1 MKRVLKLTLA
11 VVLMVSA
18 SSLYAQKFG
27 RVNVNDVLAAMP
39 EAKEAQTNL
48 EAFVKDLS
56 ATYETMQVE
65 INTKVADLQK
75 NEATMNESMKQL
87 KYKEIQDLSA
97 RMEEYQQSAQNEMQ
111 QKRAELLKPV
121 QDKAMAAIEKVSRA
135 GGYLAVFDTA
145 MPSLAYFDEAQM
157 TDLLPEVKRELG
169 IQ

>member
-11 VVLMVSA
+11 VVLMLSA

-27 RVNVNDVLAAMP
+27 RVNMNDVLAAMP

-75 NEATMNESMKQL
+75 NEATMTESMKQL

-121 QDKAMAAIEKVSRA
+121 QDKAMAAIDKVSRA

-145 MPSLAYFDEAQM
+145 MPSLAYFDEAQLI
-157 TDLLPEVKRELG
+157 DLLPEVKRELG

>member
-1 MKRVLKLTLA
+1 MKNVLKLTLA
-11 VVLMVSA
+11 VVLMLSA

-39 EAKEAQTNL
+39 EAKEAQANL
-48 EAFVKDLS
+48 EAFLKDLS

-75 NEATMNESMKQL
+75 NEATMTESMKQL
-87 KYKEIQDLSA
+87 KYKEIQDLST
-97 RMEEYQQSAQNEMQ
+97 RMEEYQQNAQNEMQ
-111 QKRAELLKPV
+111 QKRSELLKPV
-121 QDKAMAAIEKVSRA
+121 QDKAMEAIDKVARA
-135 GGYLAVFDTA
+135 GGYLFVFDTA
-145 MPSLAYFDEAQM
+145 MPSLAYFDEAQL

>member
-1 MKRVLKLTLA
+1 MKKVLKLTLA
-11 VVLMVSA
+11 VVLMMSV

-27 RVNVNDVLAAMP
+27 RVDTNEVLAAMP
-39 EAKEAQTNL
+39 EAKEAQANL
-48 EAFVKDLS
+48 ETFVNDLG
-56 ATYETMQVE
+56 ATFETMQVE

-75 NEATMNESMKQL
+75 NEATMTESQKQF

-97 RMEEYQQSAQNEMQ
+97 RMEEYQRSA
-111 QKRAELLKPV
+111 QKRAELSKPV
-121 QDKAMAAIEKVSRA
+121 QDKAMEAIRKVAQA

-145 MPSLAYFDEAQM
+145 MPTLAYFDEAQL

>member
-11 VVLMVSA
+11 VVLMLSA

-27 RVNVNDVLAAMP
+27 RVNMNDVLAAMP

-65 INTKVADLQK
+65 INTEVADLQK
-75 NEATMNESMKQL
+75 NEATMTESMKQL

-121 QDKAMAAIEKVSRA
+121 QDKAMAAIDKVSRA

-145 MPSLAYFDEAQM
+145 MPSLAYFDEAQLI
-157 TDLLPEVKRELG
+157 DLLPEVKRELG

>member
-1 MKRVLKLTLA
+1 MKKLLKLTLA
-11 VVLMVSA
+11 VALMLSA

-27 RVNVNDVLAAMP
+27 RVNLNDVLAAMP

-75 NEATMNESMKQL
+75 NEATMTESMKQL

-121 QDKAMAAIEKVSRA
+121 QDKAMAAVDKVSRA

-145 MPSLAYFDEAQM
+145 MPSLAYFDETQLV
-157 TDLLPEVKRELG
+157 DLLPEVKRELG

>member
-1 MKRVLKLTLA
+1 MKKVLKLTLA
-11 VVLMVSA
+11 VVLMMSV

-27 RVNVNDVLAAMP
+27 RVDTNEVLAAMP
-39 EAKEAQTNL
+39 EAKEAQANL
-48 EAFVKDLS
+48 ETFVNDLG
-56 ATYETMQVE
+56 ATFETMQVE

-75 NEATMNESMKQL
+75 NEATMTESQKQF

-97 RMEEYQQSAQNEMQ
+97 RMEEYQRSAQNEMQ
-111 QKRAELLKPV
+111 QKRAELFKPV
-121 QDKAMAAIEKVSRA
+121 QDKAMEAIRKVALA

-145 MPSLAYFDEAQM
+145 MPTLAYFDEAQL